1 MRKQDS
7 GIDDLRVNNKIIT
20 EDKDKA
26 EALSKQ
32 FASVFTDE
40 DKTSIPSLG
49 ESRVPD
55 IPQLIIYPDGV
66 LELLKNLKDNKAPG
80 PDGIPP
86 WILKMTA
93 EEISPILAN
102 IFQVS
107 IDKGYLPS
115 QWREANICPIFKKGD
130 KAEPANYRGVSLTSV
145 TSKILEHIVHSHV
158 MDHLEANKILVDNQH
173 GFRAK
178 HSTVSQLVLTMH
190 DLTGRIEKGETI
202 HMAILDFAKAFDK
215 VPHERLLGN

>member
-1 MRKQDS
+1 MRKEDS
-7 GIDDLRVNNKIIT
+7 VVADLGINNKIIT

-66 LELLKNLKDNKAPG
+66 LELLKNVKDNKAPG

-86 WILKMTA
+86 WILKITA

-102 IFQVS
+102 IFQAS

-115 QWREANICPIFKKGD
+115 
-130 KAEPANYRGVSLTSV
+130 
-145 TSKILEHIVHSHV
+145 
-158 MDHLEANKILVDNQH
+158 
-173 GFRAK
+173 
-178 HSTVSQLVLTMH
+178 
-190 DLTGRIEKGETI
+190 
-202 HMAILDFAKAFDK
+202 
-215 VPHERLLGN
+215 